1 MGKGKSSAALQYI
14 NDSRD
19 KRYLY
24 VTPYLSECQRV
35 QIACPDLQFKE
46 PSDTGALPT
55 KSADLLRLLS
65 EGQNVVLSH
74 ELFKLLNDTAID
86 CIKEFDYTLF
96 LDEEIEVVEQSGI
109 TQDDLKILKEQ
120 HLIETDPT
128 SKRVM
133 WLNSQ
138 YHGDFERIKREIQQK
153 ALYEVELNIILW
165 QLPPGIFEAFHQVYI
180 MTFLFR
186 GSMLYLY
193 FQKNGISFQYL
204 HVEKDSQGKY
214 YFSQGYEEVSELE
227 KSRIKFLLDV
237 HDGRLNTN
245 YLPES
250 KKKRDIQEYSGLSSS
265 WHQSR
270 KNKEYINILKRNAMN
285 YIQNYRHAPKN
296 TVMWTTFKPAVNK
309 YENRRMKANCRWS
322 GRISCNECTRPCGV
336 NFVSCNARAINRY
349 ADRTTLIYLCNIF
362 PVPPVVQYLSQG
374 TTAEFDADLY
384 ALAQLMQWIW
394 RSAIRRGEAVSLYL
408 PSARMRKLLLDWLG

>member
-1 MGKGKSSAALQYI
+1 M
-14 NDSRD
+14 
-19 KRYLY
+19 
-24 VTPYLSECQRV
+24 
-35 QIACPDLQFKE
+35 QFKE

-86 CIKEFDYTLF
+86 RIKEFDYTLF
-96 LDEEIEVVEQSGI
+96 LDEEIEVVELSDI

-120 HLIETDPT
+120 RLIEIDPT
-128 SKRVM
+128 SKRVK
-133 WLNSQ
+133 WLDSQ
-138 YHGDFERIKREIQQK
+138 YHGDFERTKREIQQK
-153 ALYEVELNIILW
+153 ALYEVEQNIILW

-186 GSMLYLY
+186 GSMLFLY
-193 FQKNGISFQYL
+193 FQKYGMSFQYL
-204 HVEKDSQGKY
+204 HVEKDSQEKY
-214 YFSQGYEEVSELE
+214 YFSQGYEEVSKLE
-227 KSRIKFLLDV
+227 KVRIKSLLDV
-237 HDGRLNTN
+237 YEGRLNTN

-265 WHQSR
+265 WHQNR
-270 KNKEYINILKRNAMN
+270 KNKKYINVLNRNAVN

-296 TVMWTTFKPAVNK
+296 TVMWTTFKPAANK

-336 NFVSCNARAINRY
+336 NFVSCNARATNRY

-408 PSARMRKLLLDWLG
+408 SSARMRKLLLDWLG

>member
-1 MGKGKSSAALQYI
+1 M
-14 NDSRD
+14 
-19 KRYLY
+19 
-24 VTPYLSECQRV
+24 
-35 QIACPDLQFKE
+35 QFKE

-86 CIKEFDYTLF
+86 RIKEFDYTLF
-96 LDEEIEVVEQSGI
+96 LDEEIEVVELSDI

-120 HLIETDPT
+120 RLIEIDPT
-128 SKRVM
+128 SKRVK
-133 WLNSQ
+133 WLDSL
-138 YHGDFERIKREIQQK
+138 YHGDFERTKREIQQK
-153 ALYEVELNIILW
+153 ALYEVEPNIILW

-186 GSMLYLY
+186 GSILYLY

-204 HVEKDSQGKY
+204 HVEKDSQEKY
-214 YFSQGYEEVSELE
+214 YFSQGYEEVPELE
-227 KSRIKFLLDV
+227 KARIKSLLDV
-237 HDGRLNTN
+237 YEGRLNTN

-296 TVMWTTFKPAVNK
+296 TVMWTTFKPAANK

-336 NFVSCNARAINRY
+336 NFVSCNARATNRY

-374 TTAEFDADLY
+374 TTDALDTDLY
-384 ALAQLMQWIW
+384 ALAQLMQWVW
-394 RSAIRRGEAVSLYL
+394 RSAIRRGEKISLYL
-408 PSARMRKLLLDWLG
+408 PSARMRSLLLDWLG

>member
-1 MGKGKSSAALQYI
+1 M
-14 NDSRD
+14 
-19 KRYLY
+19 
-24 VTPYLSECQRV
+24 
-35 QIACPDLQFKE
+35 QFKE

-86 CIKEFDYTLF
+86 RIKEFDYTLF
-96 LDEEIEVVEQSGI
+96 LDEEIEVVELSDI

-120 HLIETDPT
+120 HLIEIDPT
-128 SKRVM
+128 SKRVK
-133 WLNSQ
+133 WLDSQ
-138 YHGDFERIKREIQQK
+138 YHGDFERTKREIQQK
-153 ALYEVELNIILW
+153 ALYEVEQNIFLW

-193 FQKNGISFQYL
+193 FQKYGMSFQYL
-204 HVEKDSQGKY
+204 HVEKDSQEKY
-214 YFSQGYEEVSELE
+214 YFSQEYEEVSELE
-227 KSRIKFLLDV
+227 KARIKSLLDV
-237 HDGRLNTN
+237 YEGRLNTN

-296 TVMWTTFKPAVNK
+296 TVMWTTFKPAANK

-336 NFVSCNARAINRY
+336 NFVSCNARATNRY

-408 PSARMRKLLLDWLG
+408 PSARMRELLLDWLG

>member
-1 MGKGKSSAALQYI
+1 M
-14 NDSRD
+14 
-19 KRYLY
+19 
-24 VTPYLSECQRV
+24 
-35 QIACPDLQFKE
+35 QFKE

-74 ELFKLLNDTAID
+74 ELFKLLNDTAIE

-96 LDEEIEVVEQSGI
+96 LDEEIEVVEMSGI

-120 HLIETDPT
+120 NLMETDPT
-128 SKRVM
+128 SKKVK
-133 WLNSQ
+133 WFDSQ
-138 YHGDFERIKREIQQK
+138 YHGDFERTKREIQQK
-153 ALYEVELNIILW
+153 ALYEVEPNIILW

-296 TVMWTTFKPAVNK
+296 TVMWTTFKPAANK

-336 NFVSCNARAINRY
+336 NFVSCNARATNRY

-394 RSAIRRGEAVSLYL
+394 RSAIRSGEAVSLYL
-408 PSARMRKLLLDWLG
+408 PSARMRELLLDWLG

>member
-1 MGKGKSSAALQYI
+1 M
-14 NDSRD
+14 
-19 KRYLY
+19 
-24 VTPYLSECQRV
+24 
-35 QIACPDLQFKE
+35 QFKE

-74 ELFKLLNDTAID
+74 ELFKLLNDTAIE

-96 LDEEIEVVEQSGI
+96 LDEEIEVVEMSGI

-120 HLIETDPT
+120 NLMETDPT
-128 SKRVM
+128 SKKVK
-133 WLNSQ
+133 WLDSQ
-138 YHGDFERIKREIQQK
+138 YHGDFERTKREIQQK
-153 ALYEVELNIILW
+153 ALYEVEPNIILW

-296 TVMWTTFKPAVNK
+296 TVMWTTFKPAANK
-309 YENRRMKANCRWS
+309 YENRRMEANCRWS

-336 NFVSCNARAINRY
+336 NFVSCNARATNRY

-394 RSAIRRGEAVSLYL
+394 RSAIRRGETVSLYL

>member
-14 NDSRD
+14 NDNRE

-24 VTPYLSECQRV
+24 VTPYLSECTRV
-35 QIACPDLQFKE
+35 QSACPDLQFKE

-86 CIKEFDYTLF
+86 RIKEFDYTLF
-96 LDEEIEVVEQSGI
+96 LDEEIEVVELSDI

-120 HLIETDPT
+120 RLIEIDPT
-128 SKRVM
+128 SKRVK
-133 WLNSQ
+133 WLDSQ
-138 YHGDFERIKREIQQK
+138 YHGDFERTKREIQQK
-153 ALYEVELNIILW
+153 ALYEVEQNIILW

-186 GSMLYLY
+186 GSMLFLY
-193 FQKNGISFQYL
+193 FQKYGMSFQYL
-204 HVEKDSQGKY
+204 HVEKDSQEKY
-214 YFSQGYEEVSELE
+214 YFSQGYEEVSKLE
-227 KSRIKFLLDV
+227 KVRIKSLLDV
-237 HDGRLNTN
+237 YEGRLNTN

-250 KKKRDIQEYSGLSSS
+250 KKKRNIQEYSGLSSS
-265 WHQSR
+265 WHQNR
-270 KNKEYINILKRNAMN
+270 KNKKYINVLNRNAVN

-296 TVMWTTFKPAVNK
+296 TVMWTTFKPAANK
-309 YENRRMKANCRWS
+309 YENRRMKANCRWN
-322 GRISCNECTRPCGV
+322 GRISCSECTRPCGV
-336 NFVSCNARAINRY
+336 NFVSCNARATNRY

-362 PVPPVVQYLSQG
+362 PVPPVLQYLSQG
-374 TTAEFDADLY
+374 TTAEFDADSY
-384 ALAQLMQWIW
+384 ALAQLMQWVW
-394 RSAIRRGEAVSLYL
+394 RSAIRNDAAVSLYL

>member
-1 MGKGKSSAALQYI
+1 M
-14 NDSRD
+14 
-19 KRYLY
+19 
-24 VTPYLSECQRV
+24 
-35 QIACPDLQFKE
+35 QFKE

-86 CIKEFDYTLF
+86 RIKEFDYTLF
-96 LDEEIEVVEQSGI
+96 LDEEIEVVELSDI

-120 HLIETDPT
+120 RLIEIDPT
-128 SKRVM
+128 SKRVK
-133 WLNSQ
+133 WLDSQ
-138 YHGDFERIKREIQQK
+138 YHGDFERTKREIQQK
-153 ALYEVELNIILW
+153 ALYEVEQNIILW

-186 GSMLYLY
+186 GSMLFLY
-193 FQKNGISFQYL
+193 FQKYGMSFQYL
-204 HVEKDSQGKY
+204 HVEKDSQEKY
-214 YFSQGYEEVSELE
+214 YFSQGYEEVSKLE
-227 KSRIKFLLDV
+227 KVRIKSLLDV
-237 HDGRLNTN
+237 YEGRLNTN

-250 KKKRDIQEYSGLSSS
+250 KKKRDIQEYSSLSSS

-296 TVMWTTFKPAVNK
+296 TVMWTTFKPAANK
-309 YENRRMKANCRWS
+309 YESRRMKANCRWS
-322 GRISCNECTRPCGV
+322 GRIRCNECTRPCGV
-336 NFVSCNARAINRY
+336 NFVSCNARATNRY

>member
-1 MGKGKSSAALQYI
+1 MGKGKNSAALQYI
-14 NDSRD
+14 NDNKD

-24 VTPYLSECQRV
+24 VAPYLSECQRV

-65 EGQNVVLSH
+65 EGQNVALSH

-86 CIKEFDYTLF
+86 RIKEFDYTLF
-96 LDEEIEVVEQSGI
+96 LYEEIEVVELSDI

-120 HLIETDPT
+120 RLIEIDPT
-128 SKRVM
+128 SKRVK
-133 WLNSQ
+133 WLDSQ
-138 YHGDFERIKREIQQK
+138 YHGDFERTKREIQQK
-153 ALYEVELNIILW
+153 ALYEVEQNIILW

-186 GSMLYLY
+186 GSMLFLY
-193 FQKNGISFQYL
+193 FQKYGMSFQYL
-204 HVEKDSQGKY
+204 HVEKDSQEKY
-214 YFSQGYEEVSELE
+214 YFSQGYEEVSKLE
-227 KSRIKFLLDV
+227 KVRIKFLLDV
-237 HDGRLNTN
+237 YEGRLNTN

-265 WHQSR
+265 WHQNR
-270 KNKEYINILKRNAMN
+270 KNKKYINVLNRNAVN

-296 TVMWTTFKPAVNK
+296 TVIWTTFKPAANK
-309 YENRRMKANCRWS
+309 YENRRMKANCRWN
-322 GRISCNECTRPCGV
+322 GRISCSECTRPCGV
-336 NFVSCNARAINRY
+336 NFVSCNARATNRY

-362 PVPPVVQYLSQG
+362 PVPPVLQYLSQG
-374 TTAEFDADLY
+374 TTAEFDADSY
-384 ALAQLMQWIW
+384 ALAQLMQWVW
-394 RSAIRRGEAVSLYL
+394 RSAIRNDEAVSLYL

>member
-1 MGKGKSSAALQYI
+1 M
-14 NDSRD
+14 
-19 KRYLY
+19 
-24 VTPYLSECQRV
+24 
-35 QIACPDLQFKE
+35 QFKE

-86 CIKEFDYTLF
+86 RIKEFDYTLF
-96 LDEEIEVVEQSGI
+96 LDEEIEVVELSDI

-120 HLIETDPT
+120 RLIEIDPT
-128 SKRVM
+128 SKRVK
-133 WLNSQ
+133 WLDSQ
-138 YHGDFERIKREIQQK
+138 YHGDFERTKREIQQK
-153 ALYEVELNIILW
+153 ALYEVEQNIILW

-186 GSMLYLY
+186 GSMLFLY
-193 FQKNGISFQYL
+193 FQKYGMSFQYL
-204 HVEKDSQGKY
+204 HIEKDSQEKY
-214 YFSQGYEEVSELE
+214 YFSQGYEEVSKLE
-227 KSRIKFLLDV
+227 KVRIKSLLDV
-237 HDGRLNTN
+237 YEGRLNTN

-265 WHQSR
+265 WHQNR
-270 KNKEYINILKRNAMN
+270 KNKKYINVLNRNAVN

-296 TVMWTTFKPAVNK
+296 TVMWTTFKPAANK

-322 GRISCNECTRPCGV
+322 GRIRCNECTRPCGV
-336 NFVSCNARAINRY
+336 NFVSCNARATNRY

>member
-1 MGKGKSSAALQYI
+1 M
-14 NDSRD
+14 
-19 KRYLY
+19 
-24 VTPYLSECQRV
+24 
-35 QIACPDLQFKE
+35 QFKE

-74 ELFKLLNDTAID
+74 ELFKLLNDTAIE

-96 LDEEIEVVEQSGI
+96 LDEEIEVVELSDI

-128 SKRVM
+128 SKRVK
-133 WLNSQ
+133 WLDSQ

-153 ALYEVELNIILW
+153 ALYEVEPNIILW
-165 QLPPGIFEAFHQVYI
+165 QLPPGIYEAFHQVYI

-193 FQKNGISFQYL
+193 FQEYGISFQYL
-204 HVEKDSQGKY
+204 HVEKDSQEKY

-227 KSRIKFLLDV
+227 KSRIKSLLDV
-237 HDGRLNTN
+237 YDGRLNTN

-285 YIQNYRHAPKN
+285 YIQNYRRVPKD
-296 TVMWTTFKPAVNK
+296 TVMWTTFKFAANK
-309 YENRRMKANCRWS
+309 YENPRMKVNCRWS
-322 GRISCNECTRPCGV
+322 ERISCNECMRLCGV
-336 NFVSCNARAINRY
+336 NFVSCNARATNRY

-394 RSAIRRGEAVSLYL
+394 RSAIRRGEKVSLYL

>member
-1 MGKGKSSAALQYI
+1 M
-14 NDSRD
+14 
-19 KRYLY
+19 
-24 VTPYLSECQRV
+24 
-35 QIACPDLQFKE
+35 QFKE

-86 CIKEFDYTLF
+86 RIKEFDYTLF
-96 LDEEIEVVEQSGI
+96 LDEEIEVVELSDI

-120 HLIETDPT
+120 RLIEIDPT
-128 SKRVM
+128 SKRVK
-133 WLNSQ
+133 WLDSQ
-138 YHGDFERIKREIQQK
+138 YHGDFERTKREILQK
-153 ALYEVELNIILW
+153 ALYEVEQNIILW

-186 GSMLYLY
+186 GSMLFLY
-193 FQKNGISFQYL
+193 FQKYGMSFQYL
-204 HVEKDSQGKY
+204 HIEKDSQEKY
-214 YFSQGYEEVSELE
+214 YFSQEYEEVSKLE
-227 KSRIKFLLDV
+227 KVRIKSLLDV
-237 HDGRLNTN
+237 YEGRLNTN

-265 WHQSR
+265 WHQNR
-270 KNKEYINILKRNAMN
+270 KNKKYINVLNRNAVN

-296 TVMWTTFKPAVNK
+296 TVMWTTFKPAANK
-309 YENRRMKANCRWS
+309 YENRRMKANCRWN
-322 GRISCNECTRPCGV
+322 GRISCSECTRPCGV
-336 NFVSCNARAINRY
+336 NFVSCNARATNRY

-362 PVPPVVQYLSQG
+362 PVPPVLQYLSQG
-374 TTAEFDADLY
+374 TTAEFDADSY
-384 ALAQLMQWIW
+384 ALAQLMQWVW
-394 RSAIRRGEAVSLYL
+394 RSAIRNDEAVSLYL

>member
-1 MGKGKSSAALQYI
+1 M
-14 NDSRD
+14 
-19 KRYLY
+19 
-24 VTPYLSECQRV
+24 
-35 QIACPDLQFKE
+35 QFKE

-74 ELFKLLNDTAID
+74 ELFKLLNDTAIE

-96 LDEEIEVVEQSGI
+96 LDEEIEVVEMSGI

-120 HLIETDPT
+120 NLMETDPT
-128 SKRVM
+128 SKKVK
-133 WLNSQ
+133 WLDSQ
-138 YHGDFERIKREIQQK
+138 YHGDFERTKREIQQK
-153 ALYEVELNIILW
+153 ALYEVEPNIILW

-193 FQKNGISFQYL
+193 FQKNGISFQYS

-285 YIQNYRHAPKN
+285 YIQNYRRVPKD
-296 TVMWTTFKPAVNK
+296 TVMWTTFKFAANK
-309 YENRRMKANCRWS
+309 YENPRMKVNCRWS
-322 GRISCNECTRPCGV
+322 ERISCNECTRLCGV
-336 NFVSCNARAINRY
+336 NFVSCNARATNRY

-374 TTAEFDADLY
+374 TTAEFDANLY

-394 RSAIRRGEAVSLYL
+394 RSAIRSGEAVSLYL
-408 PSARMRKLLLDWLG
+408 PSARMRELLLDWLG

>member
-14 NDSRD
+14 NDNRE

-24 VTPYLSECQRV
+24 VTPYLSECTRV
-35 QIACPDLQFKE
+35 QSACPDLQFKE

-86 CIKEFDYTLF
+86 RIKEFDYTLF
-96 LDEEIEVVEQSGI
+96 LDEEIEVVELSDI

-120 HLIETDPT
+120 RLIEIDPT
-128 SKRVM
+128 SKRVK
-133 WLNSQ
+133 WLDSQ
-138 YHGDFERIKREIQQK
+138 YHGDFERTKREIQQK
-153 ALYEVELNIILW
+153 ALYEVEQNIILW

-186 GSMLYLY
+186 GSMLFLY
-193 FQKNGISFQYL
+193 FQKYGMSFQYL
-204 HVEKDSQGKY
+204 HIEKDSQEKY
-214 YFSQGYEEVSELE
+214 YFSQGYEEVSKLE
-227 KSRIKFLLDV
+227 KVRIKSLLDV
-237 HDGRLNTN
+237 YEGRLNTN

-265 WHQSR
+265 WHQNR
-270 KNKEYINILKRNAMN
+270 KNKKYINVLNRNAVN

-296 TVMWTTFKPAVNK
+296 TVMWTTFKPAANK

-336 NFVSCNARAINRY
+336 NFVSCNARATNRY

>member
-1 MGKGKSSAALQYI
+1 M
-14 NDSRD
+14 
-19 KRYLY
+19 
-24 VTPYLSECQRV
+24 
-35 QIACPDLQFKE
+35 QFKE

-74 ELFKLLNDTAID
+74 ELFKLLNDTAIE

-96 LDEEIEVVEQSGI
+96 LDEEIEVVKMSGI

-120 HLIETDPT
+120 NLMEIDPT
-128 SKRVM
+128 SKKVK
-133 WLNSQ
+133 WLDSQ
-138 YHGDFERIKREIQQK
+138 YHGDFERTKREIQQK
-153 ALYEVELNIILW
+153 ALYEVEPNIILW

-309 YENRRMKANCRWS
+309 YENRRMRANCRWS

-336 NFVSCNARAINRY
+336 NFVSCNARATNRY

-394 RSAIRRGEAVSLYL
+394 RSAIRRGEVVSLYL

>member
-1 MGKGKSSAALQYI
+1 M
-14 NDSRD
+14 
-19 KRYLY
+19 
-24 VTPYLSECQRV
+24 
-35 QIACPDLQFKE
+35 QFKE

-74 ELFKLLNDTAID
+74 ELFKLLNDTAIE

-96 LDEEIEVVEQSGI
+96 LDEEIEVVEMSGI

-120 HLIETDPT
+120 NLMEIDPT
-128 SKRVM
+128 SKKVK
-133 WLNSQ
+133 WLDSQ
-138 YHGDFERIKREIQQK
+138 YHGDFERTKREIQQK
-153 ALYEVELNIILW
+153 ALYEVEPNIILW
-165 QLPPGIFEAFHQVYI
+165 QLPPGIFESFHQVYI

-250 KKKRDIQEYSGLSSS
+250 KKKRDIQEYFGLSSS

-296 TVMWTTFKPAVNK
+296 TVMWTTFKFAANK
-309 YENRRMKANCRWS
+309 YENPRMKVSCRKRERV
-322 GRISCNECTRPCGV
+322 GCDACREKSCKR
-336 NFVSCNARAINRY
+336 NFVSCNARATNRY

-374 TTAEFDADLY
+374 TTDALDTDLY
-384 ALAQLMQWIW
+384 ALAQLMQWVW
-394 RSAIRRGEAVSLYL
+394 RSAIRRGEKISLYL
-408 PSARMRKLLLDWLG
+408 PSARMRSLLLDWLG

>member
-1 MGKGKSSAALQYI
+1 M
-14 NDSRD
+14 
-19 KRYLY
+19 
-24 VTPYLSECQRV
+24 
-35 QIACPDLQFKE
+35 
-46 PSDTGALPT
+46 
-55 KSADLLRLLS
+55 RLLS

-86 CIKEFDYTLF
+86 RIKEFDYTLF
-96 LDEEIEVVEQSGI
+96 LDEEIEVVELSDI

-120 HLIETDPT
+120 RLIEIDPT
-128 SKRVM
+128 SKRVK
-133 WLNSQ
+133 WLDSQ
-138 YHGDFERIKREIQQK
+138 YHGDFERTKREIQQK
-153 ALYEVELNIILW
+153 ALYEVEQNIILW

-186 GSMLYLY
+186 GSMLFLY
-193 FQKNGISFQYL
+193 FQKYGMSFQYL
-204 HVEKDSQGKY
+204 HVEKDSQEKY
-214 YFSQGYEEVSELE
+214 YFSQGYEEVSKLE
-227 KSRIKFLLDV
+227 KVRIKSLLDV
-237 HDGRLNTN
+237 YEGRLNTN

-265 WHQSR
+265 WHQNR
-270 KNKEYINILKRNAMN
+270 KNKKYINVLNRNAVN

-296 TVMWTTFKPAVNK
+296 TVMWTTFKPAANK
-309 YENRRMKANCRWS
+309 YENRRMKANCRWN
-322 GRISCNECTRPCGV
+322 GRISCSECTRPCGV
-336 NFVSCNARAINRY
+336 NFVSCNARATNRY

>member
-1 MGKGKSSAALQYI
+1 M
-14 NDSRD
+14 
-19 KRYLY
+19 
-24 VTPYLSECQRV
+24 
-35 QIACPDLQFKE
+35 QFKE

-74 ELFKLLNDTAID
+74 ELFKLLNDTAIE

-96 LDEEIEVVEQSGI
+96 LDEEIEVVEMSGI

-120 HLIETDPT
+120 NLMETDPT
-128 SKRVM
+128 SKKVK
-133 WLNSQ
+133 WLDSQ
-138 YHGDFERIKREIQQK
+138 YHGDFERTKREIQQK
-153 ALYEVELNIILW
+153 ALYEVEPNIILW

-296 TVMWTTFKPAVNK
+296 TVMWTTFKPAANK

-336 NFVSCNARAINRY
+336 NFVSCNARATNRY

-394 RSAIRRGEAVSLYL
+394 RSVIRRGAAVSLYL

>member
-1 MGKGKSSAALQYI
+1 M
-14 NDSRD
+14 
-19 KRYLY
+19 
-24 VTPYLSECQRV
+24 
-35 QIACPDLQFKE
+35 QFKE

-86 CIKEFDYTLF
+86 RIKAFDYTLF
-96 LDEEIEVVEQSGI
+96 LDEEIEVVELSDI

-120 HLIETDPT
+120 HLIEIDPT
-128 SKRVM
+128 SKRVK
-133 WLNSQ
+133 WLDSQ
-138 YHGDFERIKREIQQK
+138 YHGDFERTKREIQQK
-153 ALYEVELNIILW
+153 ALYEVEQNIFLW

-193 FQKNGISFQYL
+193 FQKYGMSFQYL
-204 HVEKDSQGKY
+204 HVEKDSQEKY

-227 KSRIKFLLDV
+227 KARIKSLLDV
-237 HDGRLNTN
+237 YGGRLNTN

-296 TVMWTTFKPAVNK
+296 TVMWTTFKPAANK

-336 NFVSCNARAINRY
+336 NFVSCNARATNRY

-408 PSARMRKLLLDWLG
+408 PSARMRELLLDWLG

>member
-1 MGKGKSSAALQYI
+1 M
-14 NDSRD
+14 
-19 KRYLY
+19 
-24 VTPYLSECQRV
+24 
-35 QIACPDLQFKE
+35 QFKE

-86 CIKEFDYTLF
+86 RIKEFDYTLF
-96 LDEEIEVVEQSGI
+96 LDEEIEVVELSDI

-120 HLIETDPT
+120 RLIEIDPT
-128 SKRVM
+128 SKRVK
-133 WLNSQ
+133 WLDSQ
-138 YHGDFERIKREIQQK
+138 YHGDFERTKREIQQK
-153 ALYEVELNIILW
+153 ALYEVEQNIFLW

-186 GSMLYLY
+186 GSMLFLY
-193 FQKNGISFQYL
+193 FQKYGMSFQYL
-204 HVEKDSQGKY
+204 HIEKDSQEKY
-214 YFSQGYEEVSELE
+214 YFSQGYEEVSKLE
-227 KSRIKFLLDV
+227 KVRIKSLLDV
-237 HDGRLNTN
+237 YEGRLNTN

-265 WHQSR
+265 WHQNR
-270 KNKEYINILKRNAMN
+270 KNKKYINVLNRNAVN

-296 TVMWTTFKPAVNK
+296 TVMWTTFKPAANK

-336 NFVSCNARAINRY
+336 NFVSCNARATNRY

>member
-1 MGKGKSSAALQYI
+1 M
-14 NDSRD
+14 
-19 KRYLY
+19 
-24 VTPYLSECQRV
+24 
-35 QIACPDLQFKE
+35 QFKE

-74 ELFKLLNDTAID
+74 ELFKLLNDTAIE

-96 LDEEIEVVEQSGI
+96 LDEEIEVVEMSGI

-120 HLIETDPT
+120 NLMETDPT
-128 SKRVM
+128 SKKVK
-133 WLNSQ
+133 WLDSQ
-138 YHGDFERIKREIQQK
+138 YHGDFERTKREIQQK
-153 ALYEVELNIILW
+153 ALYEVEPNIILW

-250 KKKRDIQEYSGLSSS
+250 KKKRDIQEYSGLSSL

-285 YIQNYRHAPKN
+285 YIQNYRHAPKD
-296 TVMWTTFKPAVNK
+296 TVMWTTFKPAANK

-336 NFVSCNARAINRY
+336 NFVSCNARATNRY

-374 TTAEFDADLY
+374 TTAEFGADLY

>member
-1 MGKGKSSAALQYI
+1 M
-14 NDSRD
+14 
-19 KRYLY
+19 
-24 VTPYLSECQRV
+24 
-35 QIACPDLQFKE
+35 QFKE

-86 CIKEFDYTLF
+86 RIKEFDYTLF
-96 LDEEIEVVEQSGI
+96 LDEEIEVVELSDI

-120 HLIETDPT
+120 HLIEIDPT
-128 SKRVM
+128 SKRVK
-133 WLNSQ
+133 WLDSQ
-138 YHGDFERIKREIQQK
+138 YHGDFERTKREIQQK
-153 ALYEVELNIILW
+153 ALYEVEQNIFLW

-193 FQKNGISFQYL
+193 FQKYGMSFQYL
-204 HVEKDSQGKY
+204 HVEKDSQEKY
-214 YFSQGYEEVSELE
+214 YFSQEYEEVSELE
-227 KSRIKFLLDV
+227 KARIKSLLDV
-237 HDGRLNTN
+237 YGGRLNTN

-296 TVMWTTFKPAVNK
+296 TVMWTTFKPAANK

-336 NFVSCNARAINRY
+336 NFVSCNARATNRY

-408 PSARMRKLLLDWLG
+408 PSARMRELLLDWLG

>member
-1 MGKGKSSAALQYI
+1 M
-14 NDSRD
+14 
-19 KRYLY
+19 
-24 VTPYLSECQRV
+24 
-35 QIACPDLQFKE
+35 QFKE

-74 ELFKLLNDTAID
+74 ELFKLLNDTAIE

-96 LDEEIEVVEQSGI
+96 LDEEIEVVEMSGI

-120 HLIETDPT
+120 NLMETDPT
-128 SKRVM
+128 SKKVK
-133 WLNSQ
+133 WLDSQ
-138 YHGDFERIKREIQQK
+138 YHGDFERTKREIQQK
-153 ALYEVELNIILW
+153 ALYEVEPNIILW

-193 FQKNGISFQYL
+193 FQKNGISFQYS

-285 YIQNYRHAPKN
+285 YIQNYRHAPKD

-336 NFVSCNARAINRY
+336 NFVSCNARATNRY

-374 TTAEFDADLY
+374 TTAEFDANLY

-394 RSAIRRGEAVSLYL
+394 RSAIRSGEAVSLYL
-408 PSARMRKLLLDWLG
+408 PSARMRELLLDWLG

>member
-1 MGKGKSSAALQYI
+1 M
-14 NDSRD
+14 
-19 KRYLY
+19 
-24 VTPYLSECQRV
+24 
-35 QIACPDLQFKE
+35 
-46 PSDTGALPT
+46 
-55 KSADLLRLLS
+55 
-65 EGQNVVLSH
+65 
-74 ELFKLLNDTAID
+74 
-86 CIKEFDYTLF
+86 
-96 LDEEIEVVEQSGI
+96 
-109 TQDDLKILKEQ
+109 
-120 HLIETDPT
+120 ETDPT
-128 SKRVM
+128 SKKVK
-133 WLNSQ
+133 WLDSQ
-138 YHGDFERIKREIQQK
+138 YHGDFERTKREIQQK
-153 ALYEVELNIILW
+153 ALYEVEPNIILW

-296 TVMWTTFKPAVNK
+296 TVMWTTFKPAANK
-309 YENRRMKANCRWS
+309 YENRRMEANCRWS

-336 NFVSCNARAINRY
+336 NFVSCNARATNRY

-362 PVPPVVQYLSQG
+362 PVPPVV
-374 TTAEFDADLY
+374 
-384 ALAQLMQWIW
+384 
-394 RSAIRRGEAVSLYL
+394 
-408 PSARMRKLLLDWLG
+408 

>member
-1 MGKGKSSAALQYI
+1 M
-14 NDSRD
+14 
-19 KRYLY
+19 
-24 VTPYLSECQRV
+24 
-35 QIACPDLQFKE
+35 QFKE

-65 EGQNVVLSH
+65 EGQNVALSH

-86 CIKEFDYTLF
+86 RIKEFDYTLF
-96 LDEEIEVVEQSGI
+96 LDEEIEVVELSDI

-120 HLIETDPT
+120 RLIEIDPT
-128 SKRVM
+128 SKRVK
-133 WLNSQ
+133 WLDSQ
-138 YHGDFERIKREIQQK
+138 YHGDFERTKREIQQK
-153 ALYEVELNIILW
+153 ALYEVEQNIILW

-186 GSMLYLY
+186 GSMLFLY
-193 FQKNGISFQYL
+193 FQKYGMSFQYL
-204 HVEKDSQGKY
+204 HVEKDSQEKY
-214 YFSQGYEEVSELE
+214 YFSQGYEEVSKLE
-227 KSRIKFLLDV
+227 KVRIKFLLDV
-237 HDGRLNTN
+237 YEGRLNTN

-265 WHQSR
+265 WHQNR
-270 KNKEYINILKRNAMN
+270 KNKKYINVLNRNAVN

-296 TVMWTTFKPAVNK
+296 TVIWTTFKPAANK

-336 NFVSCNARAINRY
+336 NFVSCNARATNRY

-394 RSAIRRGEAVSLYL
+394 RSAIRSGEAVSLYL
-408 PSARMRKLLLDWLG
+408 PSARMRELLLDWLG

>member
-1 MGKGKSSAALQYI
+1 M
-14 NDSRD
+14 
-19 KRYLY
+19 
-24 VTPYLSECQRV
+24 
-35 QIACPDLQFKE
+35 QFKE

-86 CIKEFDYTLF
+86 RIKEFDYTLF
-96 LDEEIEVVEQSGI
+96 LDEEIEVVELSDI

-120 HLIETDPT
+120 RLIEIDPT
-128 SKRVM
+128 SKRVK
-133 WLNSQ
+133 WLDSQ
-138 YHGDFERIKREIQQK
+138 YHGDFERTKREIQQK
-153 ALYEVELNIILW
+153 ALYEVEQNIILW
-165 QLPPGIFEAFHQVYI
+165 QLPPGIFEAFQQVYI

-186 GSMLYLY
+186 GSMLFLY
-193 FQKNGISFQYL
+193 FQKYGMSFQYL
-204 HVEKDSQGKY
+204 HVEKDSQEKY
-214 YFSQGYEEVSELE
+214 YFSQGYEEVSKLE
-227 KSRIKFLLDV
+227 KVRIKSLLDV
-237 HDGRLNTN
+237 YEGRLNTN

-265 WHQSR
+265 WHQNR
-270 KNKEYINILKRNAMN
+270 KNKKYIDVLNRNAVN

-296 TVMWTTFKPAVNK
+296 TVMWTTFKPAANK
-309 YENRRMKANCRWS
+309 YENRRMKANCRWN
-322 GRISCNECTRPCGV
+322 GRISCSECTRPCGV
-336 NFVSCNARAINRY
+336 NFVSCNARATNRY

-394 RSAIRRGEAVSLYL
+394 RSAIRRGEAVSFYL

>member
-1 MGKGKSSAALQYI
+1 M
-14 NDSRD
+14 
-19 KRYLY
+19 
-24 VTPYLSECQRV
+24 
-35 QIACPDLQFKE
+35 
-46 PSDTGALPT
+46 
-55 KSADLLRLLS
+55 
-65 EGQNVVLSH
+65 VLSH
-74 ELFKLLNDTAID
+74 ELFKLLNDTAIE

-96 LDEEIEVVEQSGI
+96 LDEEIEVVEMSGI

-120 HLIETDPT
+120 NLMETDPT
-128 SKRVM
+128 SKKVK
-133 WLNSQ
+133 WLDSQ
-138 YHGDFERIKREIQQK
+138 YHGDFERTKREIQQK
-153 ALYEVELNIILW
+153 ALYEVEPNIILW

-193 FQKNGISFQYL
+193 FQKNGIFFQYL

-296 TVMWTTFKPAVNK
+296 TVMWTTFKPAANK
-309 YENRRMKANCRWS
+309 YENRRMEANCRWS

-336 NFVSCNARAINRY
+336 NFVSCNARATNRY

>member
-1 MGKGKSSAALQYI
+1 M
-14 NDSRD
+14 
-19 KRYLY
+19 
-24 VTPYLSECQRV
+24 
-35 QIACPDLQFKE
+35 
-46 PSDTGALPT
+46 LPT
-55 KSADLLRLLS
+55 KSADLLCLLS

-74 ELFKLLNDTAID
+74 ELFKLLNDTAIE

-96 LDEEIEVVEQSGI
+96 LDEEIEVVEMSGI

-120 HLIETDPT
+120 NLMETDPT
-128 SKRVM
+128 SKKVK
-133 WLNSQ
+133 WLDSQ
-138 YHGDFERIKREIQQK
+138 YHGDFERTKREIQQK
-153 ALYEVELNIILW
+153 ALYEVEPNIILW

-227 KSRIKFLLDV
+227 KARIKSLLDV
-237 HDGRLNTN
+237 YEGRLNTN

-285 YIQNYRHAPKN
+285 YIQNYRRVPKD
-296 TVMWTTFKPAVNK
+296 TVMWTTFKFAANK
-309 YENRRMKANCRWS
+309 YENPRMKVNCRWS
-322 GRISCNECTRPCGV
+322 ERISCNECTRLCGV
-336 NFVSCNARAINRY
+336 NFVSCNARATNRY

-408 PSARMRKLLLDWLG
+408 PGARMRKLLLDWLG

>member
-1 MGKGKSSAALQYI
+1 M
-14 NDSRD
+14 
-19 KRYLY
+19 
-24 VTPYLSECQRV
+24 VELS
-35 QIACPDLQFKE
+35 D
-46 PSDTGALPT
+46 
-55 KSADLLRLLS
+55 
-65 EGQNVVLSH
+65 
-74 ELFKLLNDTAID
+74 
-86 CIKEFDYTLF
+86 
-96 LDEEIEVVEQSGI
+96 I

-120 HLIETDPT
+120 RLIEIDPT
-128 SKRVM
+128 SKRVK
-133 WLNSQ
+133 WLDSQ
-138 YHGDFERIKREIQQK
+138 YHGDFERTKREIQQK
-153 ALYEVELNIILW
+153 ALYEVEQNIILW

-186 GSMLYLY
+186 GSMLFLY
-193 FQKNGISFQYL
+193 FQKYGMSFQYL
-204 HVEKDSQGKY
+204 HVEKDSQEKY
-214 YFSQGYEEVSELE
+214 YFSQGYEEVSKLE
-227 KSRIKFLLDV
+227 KVRIKSLLDV
-237 HDGRLNTN
+237 YEGRLNTN

-250 KKKRDIQEYSGLSSS
+250 KKKRDIQEYSSLSSS

-296 TVMWTTFKPAVNK
+296 TVMWTTFKPVANK
-309 YENRRMKANCRWS
+309 YESRRMKANCRWN
-322 GRISCNECTRPCGV
+322 GRIRCNECTRPCGV
-336 NFVSCNARAINRY
+336 NFVSCNARATNRY

>member
-1 MGKGKSSAALQYI
+1 M
-14 NDSRD
+14 
-19 KRYLY
+19 
-24 VTPYLSECQRV
+24 
-35 QIACPDLQFKE
+35 QFKE

-86 CIKEFDYTLF
+86 RIKEFDYTLF
-96 LDEEIEVVEQSGI
+96 LDEEIEVVELSDI

-120 HLIETDPT
+120 RLIEIDPT
-128 SKRVM
+128 SKRVK
-133 WLNSQ
+133 WLDSQ
-138 YHGDFERIKREIQQK
+138 YHGDFERTKREIQQK
-153 ALYEVELNIILW
+153 ALYEVEQNIILW

-186 GSMLYLY
+186 GSMLFLY
-193 FQKNGISFQYL
+193 FQKYGMSFQYL
-204 HVEKDSQGKY
+204 HIEKDSQEKY
-214 YFSQGYEEVSELE
+214 YFSQGYEEVSKLE
-227 KSRIKFLLDV
+227 KVRIKSLLDV
-237 HDGRLNTN
+237 YEGRLNTN

-265 WHQSR
+265 WHQNR
-270 KNKEYINILKRNAMN
+270 KNKKYINVLNRNAVN

-296 TVMWTTFKPAVNK
+296 TVMWTTFKPAANK

-336 NFVSCNARAINRY
+336 NFVSCNARATNRY

-394 RSAIRRGEAVSLYL
+394 RSATRRGEAVSLYL

>member
-1 MGKGKSSAALQYI
+1 M
-14 NDSRD
+14 
-19 KRYLY
+19 
-24 VTPYLSECQRV
+24 
-35 QIACPDLQFKE
+35 
-46 PSDTGALPT
+46 
-55 KSADLLRLLS
+55 
-65 EGQNVVLSH
+65 VLSH

-96 LDEEIEVVEQSGI
+96 LDEEIEVVEQFGI

-120 HLIETDPT
+120 RLIETDPT

-133 WLNSQ
+133 WLDSQ
-138 YHGDFERIKREIQQK
+138 YHGDFERTKREIQQK
-153 ALYEVELNIILW
+153 ALYEVEPNIIFW

-250 KKKRDIQEYSGLSSS
+250 KKKRDIQEYSSLSSS

-296 TVMWTTFKPAVNK
+296 TVMWTTFKPAANK
-309 YENRRMKANCRWS
+309 YESRRMKANCRWS
-322 GRISCNECTRPCGV
+322 GRIRCNECTRPCGV
-336 NFVSCNARAINRY
+336 NFVSCNARATNRY